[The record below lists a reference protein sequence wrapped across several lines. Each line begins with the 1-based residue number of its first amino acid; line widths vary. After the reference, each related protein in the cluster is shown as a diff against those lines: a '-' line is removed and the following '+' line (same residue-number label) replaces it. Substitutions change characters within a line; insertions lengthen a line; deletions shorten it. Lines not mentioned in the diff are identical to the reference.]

1 MTLQSPQVFLPRLK
15 EIFSK
20 CGVTF
25 VLLPY
30 LKNSGV
36 NGAVKWIN
44 KDKVI
49 LALNDRRK
57 SADTFWFS
65 LFHEIKHVLQQKH
78 KQIFISGQEIN
89 TAYLNEQL
97 EAEADKFAQETLIPE
112 KLYQAFINNR
122 NFSDPAPQIRHD
134 FNSFGGFGQQGY
146 GYNVPELQ
154 KRIGEILC
162 VDKELKTILIGA
174 GNLGKAVSNKI
185 FIRQSGFKLIGI
197 FDKNEAICGNMIK
210 GIPVRHINYLE
221 NFCIDNQPVCAVIC
235 IPGSD
240 MQEITDMLVRLGV
253 RAFWNFSNYDIAMAH
268 PEVLVENVH
277 LNDSL
282 MTLGYLTNTSLAEDE
297 AR

>member
-1 MTLQSPQVFLPRLK
+1 MEKRENISMSIIKRLPRYYRFLQSLK
-15 EIFSK
+15 DNGIVRISSK
-20 CGVTF
+20 E
-25 VLLPY
+25 
-30 LKNSGV
+30 
-36 NGAVKWIN
+36 
-44 KDKVI
+44 
-49 LALNDRRK
+49 LADRMG
-57 SADTFWFS
+57 
-65 LFHEIKHVLQQKH
+65 L
-78 KQIFISGQEIN
+78 
-89 TAYLNEQL
+89 TA
-97 EAEADKFAQETLIPE
+97 
-112 KLYQAFINNR
+112 
-122 NFSDPAPQIRHD
+122 SQIRHD

-221 NFCIDNQPVCAVIC
+221 NFTA
-235 IPGSD
+235 
-240 MQEITDMLVRLGV
+240 MLVRLGV

-282 MTLGYLTNTSLAEDE
+282 MTLGYLTNTSMAEDE